1 MTTNDIQNSIST
13 WTAWA
18 NTHTDS
24 RFDIALLKIW
34 IQFEKFI
41 AELFVNYATGISS
54 EEGFLPTLNLQFSSA
69 EQLNVFLREGTKKYV
84 DYPKQIEKLSK
95 HIFLNDP
102 FGVIFQDTNN
112 KNAYDQ
118 IVAIRNYIAHESAEA
133 KTKMIKLCF
142 GGVESRFKEPNEFL
156 KSIPRNQSQ
165 SYYGYY
171 TQKIHDIAMLLVNP
185 PPP

>member
-18 NTHTDS
+18 VANSNTG
-24 RFDIALLKIW
+24 FDIALLKIW

-41 AELFVNYATGISS
+41 AELFVNYATGIPS
-54 EEGFLPTLNLQFSSA
+54 EEGFLPTLNLQFSSP

-95 HIFLNDP
+95 HIFANDP
-102 FGVIFQDTNN
+102 FSVIFQDTYN

-133 KTKMIKLCF
+133 KIRMTKLCF
-142 GGVESRFKEPNEFL
+142 GGNESRFKEPNEYL
-156 KSIPRNQSQ
+156 RSIPQGQSQ
-165 SYYGYY
+165 SYYVYF
-171 TQKIHDIAMLLVNP
+171 TQKINDIASLLVNP
-185 PPP
+185 PQ